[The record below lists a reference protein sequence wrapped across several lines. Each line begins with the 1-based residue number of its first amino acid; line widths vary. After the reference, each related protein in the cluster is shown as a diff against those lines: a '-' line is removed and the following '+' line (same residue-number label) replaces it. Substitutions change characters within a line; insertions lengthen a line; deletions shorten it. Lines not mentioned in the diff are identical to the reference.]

1 MANTV
6 TFDDGINAATV
17 IKSPMYPE
25 EPRRSYPSIVGRTK
39 GGGLKTAD
47 LGGGSAYENP
57 VLHFRDMSNT
67 HYSDFKTFVESDI
80 AWSARSFTYTDPHGT
95 AHTNMY
101 YLGGLEDARSKK
113 GNRWDFNIRLTKDM
127 SA

>member
-6 TFDDGINAATV
+6 TFDDLINTATV

-25 EPRRSYPSIVGRTK
+25 EPGRDYPILIGRTK
-39 GGGLKTAD
+39 GGGIKTAD

-57 VLHFRDMSNT
+57 VLRFRDVSNT
-67 HYSDFKTFVESDI
+67 HYTNFKAFVESDI
-80 AWSARSFTYTDPHGT
+80 AWASRGFTYTDPNGT
-95 AHTNMY
+95 AHTNMF
-101 YLGGLEDARSKK
+101 YLGGLGEARSKK
-113 GNRWDFNIRLTKDM
+113 GNRWDLTIRLTKDM